1 MCSTAHANK
10 KKKSDGNSFL
20 DVFDSKSL
28 WHTSWLA
35 QSVERLGGRELCQG
49 SLDCEV
55 GGNGLGGWTWESKRQ
70 SVASISLLAR
80 RTTVISVF
88 SLLLFFPPCWFYASR
103 TTQGRLGRL
112 PNDSRKIPPSYC
124 FTYFH
129 LLLAWPLG
137 SLLAHARPTDISDFT
152 GSRPGSAGDGFV
164 ISNRLGGVDSYI
176 AGFQEQLLLQISSSD
191 ATKTSSRVSF
201 FILQGNVHLEL
212 RRESLLLRQRID
224 YHIVCFI
231 SKINV

>member
-1 MCSTAHANK
+1 M
-10 KKKSDGNSFL
+10 
-20 DVFDSKSL
+20 
-28 WHTSWLA
+28 
-35 QSVERLGGRELCQG
+35 
-49 SLDCEV
+49 
-55 GGNGLGGWTWESKRQ
+55 
-70 SVASISLLAR
+70 
-80 RTTVISVF
+80 
-88 SLLLFFPPCWFYASR
+88 
-103 TTQGRLGRL
+103 
-112 PNDSRKIPPSYC
+112 
-124 FTYFH
+124 
-129 LLLAWPLG
+129 
-137 SLLAHARPTDISDFT
+137 
-152 GSRPGSAGDGFV
+152 

>member
-1 MCSTAHANK
+1 MNYAKEVWTAR
-10 KKKSDGNSFL
+10 
-20 DVFDSKSL
+20 
-28 WHTSWLA
+28 LA
-35 QSVERLGGRELCQG
+35 GTGWVVELG
-49 SLDCEV
+49 SL
-55 GGNGLGGWTWESKRQ
+55 NGRVLRQ
-70 SVASISLLAR
+70 FPFWHGVR
-80 RTTVISVF
+80 
-88 SLLLFFPPCWFYASR
+88 LLFPYSLFFFFCLPVDSTPA
-103 TTQGRLGRL
+103 GRLKAVSAVCPTTL
-112 PNDSRKIPPSYC
+112 EKFPPSYC

>member
-1 MCSTAHANK
+1 MPTTKN
-10 KKKSDGNSFL
+10 GNSFL

-88 SLLLFFPPCWFYASR
+88 SLLLFLPPCWFYASR

-112 PNDSRKIPPSYC
+112 PNDSRKIPPLILL
-124 FTYFH
+124 H
-129 LLLAWPLG
+129 LFPPFISLTPGLSVGARAPYGYLRFYWKPAWIG
-137 SLLAHARPTDISDFT
+137 GRRIRDFKQT
-152 GSRPGSAGDGFV
+152 RWGGFLHRRLSRTT
-164 ISNRLGGVDSYI
+164 
-176 AGFQEQLLLQISSSD
+176 SSSN
-191 ATKTSSRVSF
+191 
-201 FILQGNVHLEL
+201 IE
-212 RRESLLLRQRID
+212 
-224 YHIVCFI
+224 
-231 SKINV
+231 